1 MKYLKRVGVLVT
13 MIAMIGVFAG
23 CGKKTTIVG
32 TWSGDD
38 YTYIFN
44 SDGTGTRQI
53 GGISVE
59 ISSYEAKDGKL
70 SITVSYLGI
79 DETEEC
85 TYSIKKNVLTI
96 SDGST
101 SIELNRQ

>member
-53 GGISVE
+53 G
-59 ISSYEAKDGKL
+59 
-70 SITVSYLGI
+70 
-79 DETEEC
+79 
-85 TYSIKKNVLTI
+85 
-96 SDGST
+96 
-101 SIELNRQ
+101 

>member
-44 SDGTGTRQI
+44 SDGTGTIVIVFWSGNAQTTYT
-53 GGISVE
+53 
-59 ISSYEAKDGKL
+59 SYC
-70 SITVSYLGI
+70 YL
-79 DETEEC
+79 
-85 TYSIKKNVLTI
+85 KF
-96 SDGST
+96 
-101 SIELNRQ
+101 